1 MLLISPQT
9 VSAITLAVLGFVV
22 LANSAMA
29 QGTIPPEALPYLDQY
44 YEHQQSLIDEAA
56 RASEVDLSVA
66 DEVLVRFEGV
76 LNTMAESVGL
86 RAKQLLL
93 ILFTLDLVLSIG
105 RSLQGQES
113 FAGMLQRLV
122 TRVSFVTLVALFID
136 NAASFTTWLA
146 QVSVKLGNEA
156 MGASGDEIKPSVSS
170 IFAQAWRLAWEM
182 IREISIWKPV
192 SVLYI
197 LTAFFVL
204 IIAGIMIALLMTVY
218 IELYMVALAGLIVLG
233 FAGLETSKDSFATYV
248 RTLIGKAFKILG
260 LLIIFAM
267 MTNVVNE
274 VAGSSSSSLGIELV
288 LLILVLQIVTVVLL
302 MTVPSSLE
310 ALAGGVGASR
320 AAEVIAG
327 AVTMMAALPLAKVG
341 AGAALGSISGSMQG
355 AAAGIAGAAGQGAGA
370 MAKAAAKGAMSGG
383 GKTAARYAAAG
394 GMRGRSLRGA
404 MAKDFASLM
413 KKEGRQ

>member
-1 MLLISPQT
+1 LIFY
-9 VSAITLAVLGFVV
+9 ARLILAVLGIAL
-22 LANSAMA
+22 LANSATA
-29 QGTIPPEALPYLDQY
+29 QGQIPAEYQQYLEQQNAY
-44 YEHQQSLIDEAA
+44 QQSLANTTAGAA
-56 RASEVDLSVA
+56 EVDLSVA

-76 LNTMAESVGL
+76 LNDMAESVGL

-122 TRVSFVTLVALFID
+122 TRVGFVTLVTLFID
-136 NAASFTTWLA
+136 NAASFTTWL
-146 QVSVKLGNEA
+146 VEIPVRLGKEA
-156 MGASGDEIKPSVSS
+156 MGASAKDVSPSISG

-182 IREISIWKPV
+182 VLEISIWKPI
-192 SVLYI
+192 SVLYL

-267 MTNVVNE
+267 MMNIINE
-274 VAGSSSSSLGIELV
+274 VAGSGSSSLGLELV
-288 LLILVLQIVTVVLL
+288 LVILVLQVVTVVLL

-327 AVTMMAALPLAKVG
+327 AVTMMAAIPLAKAG
-341 AGAALGSISGSMQG
+341 AGAALGSMVGSMQG
-355 AAAGIAGAAGQGAGA
+355 TAAGVARASGQGAGA
-370 MAKAAAKGAMSGG
+370 MAKAAAQGALGG
-383 GKTAARYAAAG
+383 AGKTAARYAAAG
-394 GMRGRSLRGA
+394 GLRGRSLRGA
-404 MAKDFASLM
+404 MAKDFATLM

>member
-1 MLLISPQT
+1 MIFYARLI
-9 VSAITLAVLGFVV
+9 LAVLGIAL
-22 LANSAMA
+22 LANSATA
-29 QGTIPPEALPYLDQY
+29 QGQIPAEYQQYLEQQNA
-44 YEHQQSLIDEAA
+44 YEQSLANTTAGAA
-56 RASEVDLSVA
+56 EVDLSVA
-66 DEVLVRFEGV
+66 DEVLVRFEGI
-76 LNTMAESVGL
+76 LNDMAESVGL

-122 TRVSFVTLVALFID
+122 TRVGFVTLVALFID
-136 NAASFTTWLA
+136 NAASFTTWL
-146 QVSVKLGNEA
+146 VEIPVRLGKEA
-156 MGASGDEIKPSVSS
+156 MGASAKDVSPSISG

-182 IREISIWKPV
+182 VLEISIWKPI
-192 SVLYI
+192 SVLYL

-267 MTNVVNE
+267 MMNIINE
-274 VAGSSSSSLGIELV
+274 VAGSGSSSLGLELV
-288 LLILVLQIVTVVLL
+288 LVTLVLQVVTVVLL

-327 AVTMMAALPLAKVG
+327 AVTMMAAIPLAKAG
-341 AGAALGSISGSMQG
+341 AGAALGSMVGSMQG
-355 AAAGIAGAAGQGAGA
+355 TAAGVARASGQGAGA
-370 MAKAAAKGAMSGG
+370 MAKAAAQGALGG
-383 GKTAARYAAAG
+383 AGKTAARYATAG
-394 GMRGRSLRGA
+394 GIRGRSLRGA
-404 MAKDFASLM
+404 MAKDFATLM

>member
-1 MLLISPQT
+1 MIFYARLI
-9 VSAITLAVLGFVV
+9 LAVLGIAL
-22 LANSAMA
+22 LANSATA
-29 QGTIPPEALPYLDQY
+29 QQIPAEYQRYLEQQNA
-44 YEHQQSLIDEAA
+44 YEQSVANTAA
-56 RASEVDLSVA
+56 GGGDVDLSVA
-66 DEVLVRFEGV
+66 DDVLVRFEGV

-122 TRVSFVTLVALFID
+122 TRVGFVTLVALFID

-146 QVSVKLGNEA
+146 QVPIKLGNEA
-156 MGASGDEIKPSVSS
+156 MGASADEIQPSVSS
-170 IFAQAWRLAWEM
+170 IFAQAWRLAWGM
-182 IREISIWKPV
+182 IGEISIWKPV

-267 MTNVVNE
+267 MTKVINE
-274 VAGSSSSSLGIELV
+274 VAGSGSASLGLELV
-288 LLILVLQIVTVVLL
+288 LIILVLQVVTVVLL

-327 AVTMMAALPLAKVG
+327 AVTMMAAIPLAKAG
-341 AGAALGSISGSMQG
+341 AGAALGSIGGSMQG
-355 AAAGIAGAAGQGAGA
+355 AAAGVAGASGQGAGA
-370 MAKAAAKGAMSGG
+370 MAKAAAQGALGG
-383 GKTAARYAAAG
+383 AGKTAARYAAAG
-394 GMRGRSLRGA
+394 GLRGRSLRGA
-404 MAKDFASLM
+404 MAKDFATLM
-413 KKEGRQ
+413 KQEGRQ